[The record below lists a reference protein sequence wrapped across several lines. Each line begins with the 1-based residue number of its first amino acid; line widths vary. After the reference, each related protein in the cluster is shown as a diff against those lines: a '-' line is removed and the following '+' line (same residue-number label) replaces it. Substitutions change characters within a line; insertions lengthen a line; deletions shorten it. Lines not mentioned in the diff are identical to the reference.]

1 MARRGGWEERE
12 KRKKDR
18 SRTKSKDEPKFQVS
32 AAMIGKRGSLISRA
46 DNDHELSARR
56 EGVRKRE
63 GERGE
68 VMEISGAST
77 CTILV
82 LICGARVSGLRPRCL
97 FRFAR

>member
-1 MARRGGWEERE
+1 MEWERE

-46 DNDHELSARR
+46 DSDHELSARR

-63 GERGE
+63 RERERG

>member
-63 GERGE
+63 REREG
-68 VMEISGAST
+68 
-77 CTILV
+77 
-82 LICGARVSGLRPRCL
+82 R
-97 FRFAR
+97 